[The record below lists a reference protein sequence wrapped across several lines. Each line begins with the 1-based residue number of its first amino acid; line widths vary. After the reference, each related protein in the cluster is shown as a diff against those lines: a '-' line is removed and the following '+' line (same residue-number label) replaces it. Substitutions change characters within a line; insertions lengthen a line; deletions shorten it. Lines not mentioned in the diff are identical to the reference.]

1 MRESSFHGKTG
12 WLQLKH
18 GERFNA
24 EYDIVRMHE
33 ASSGSREW
41 IKVGYAVELQVKL
54 LRDFWMKNQKW
65 PKHEHTT
72 KVVFIE
78 YSPIVLVSKK
88 TEQECV
94 LSHSCVKFVDDLG
107 DLSSNGTRKKPQ
119 RHCCTGF
126 MIEMLLWLERDLGV
140 QFELY
145 MVEDGRYGAYDY
157 KKKKWNG
164 MIQDLIEQKAEIAL
178 AALTPTHGRLKVV
191 DFSPVLIYDE
201 TRILISSQSI
211 ESSPLSFGFLDPFD
225 SLLWIMFLLC
235 VNVVLVF
242 VWLLERLSPYGHY
255 HKDNGTQENAFNLSV
270 CMSYIWSTVVK
281 LQLDDVM
288 PRSSSARFT
297 AAVFSFVTLVLTT
310 SYIANLAAFI
320 VTSDDRL
327 PITGILDPKVTQFF
341 KVFIIAVIT
350 VEPVVQ
356 RFSSESEASGSSF

>member
-211 ESSPLSFGFLDPFD
+211 ESSPLSFGFLDPFH

-270 CMSYIWSTVVK
+270 CMSYIWSSVVK
-281 LQLDDVM
+281 LQLDDMM